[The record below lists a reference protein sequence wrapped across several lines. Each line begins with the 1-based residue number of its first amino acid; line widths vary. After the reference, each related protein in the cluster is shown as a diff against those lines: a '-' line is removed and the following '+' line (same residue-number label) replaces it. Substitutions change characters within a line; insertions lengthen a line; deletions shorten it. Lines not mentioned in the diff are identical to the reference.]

1 MTERSL
7 AGDTAVVTGAARGI
21 GQAIAERFAADGATV
36 VVADVDADGGQ
47 ETVAEIEAVGG
58 DAAFVPV
65 DITDQNAVES
75 LFEAVDERFGGPD
88 VLVNNA
94 GGAPGDGNLT
104 EVSDEE
110 WERVLDLNLTGTYRC
125 SRAAV
130 ERMAAGDGGR
140 LVHVSS
146 VNALHGIGLAAYSAA
161 KNGIVG
167 LSRVVATQYG
177 RHGVRSN
184 VLCPGTIIT
193 EASSP
198 KLTEAGHGDIREEWL
213 DQYPL
218 GRFGHP
224 EDVAEAALFLG
235 SPRSS
240 FVSGTELVVDGGLSA
255 GPDQSLELSMYNID
269 TL

>member
-21 GQAIAERFAADGATV
+21 GQAIGERFAEDGATV
-36 VVADVDADGGQ
+36 VVADVDAEGGR
-47 ETVAEIEAVGG
+47 ETVAEIEGDGG

-65 DITDQNAVES
+65 DITDQHAVES
-75 LFEAVDERFGGPD
+75 LFEAVDERFGSVD
-88 VLVNNA
+88 VLINNA

-104 EVSDEE
+104 EVSGEE
-110 WERVLDLNLTGTYRC
+110 WERVLDLNLTGTSRR

-130 ERMAAGDGGR
+130 ARMAAGDGGR
-140 LVHVSS
+140 LVHISS
-146 VNALHGIGLAAYSAA
+146 INALHGIGLAAYSAA
-161 KNGIVG
+161 KNGIIG

-218 GRFGHP
+218 GRFGCP

-240 FVSGTELVVDGGLSA
+240 FVTGTELVVDGGLSA
-255 GPDQSLELSMYNID
+255 GPDQSLELSMYDID

>member
-1 MTERSL
+1 MNDRTL

-21 GQAIAERFAADGATV
+21 GRAIAERFAADGATV
-36 VVADVDADGGQ
+36 VVADVNEAGGR
-47 ETVAEIEAVGG
+47 ETVAEIKADGG
-58 DAAFVPV
+58 DAAFVSV
-65 DITDQNAVES
+65 DITDQDAVES
-75 LFEAVDERFGGPD
+75 LFEAVNERFGGPD

-94 GGAPGDGNLT
+94 GGAPGDGTLT
-104 EVSDEE
+104 EVSGEE

-125 SRAAV
+125 SKAAV
-130 ERMAAGDGGR
+130 QRMAADGGGR

-146 VNALHGIGLAAYSAA
+146 VNALHGIGLTAYSAA
-161 KNGIVG
+161 KSGIIG
-167 LSRVVATQYG
+167 LSRVIATQYG

-184 VLCPGTIIT
+184 VVCPGTIIT

-218 GRFGHP
+218 GRFGRP
-224 EDVAEAALFLG
+224 AEVAEAALFLG

-240 FVSGTELVVDGGLSA
+240 FVTGAELVIDGGLST
-255 GPDQSLELSMYNID
+255 GPDQSLELSMYGID
-269 TL
+269 SP